1 LEQTFL
7 EERMEQMNRRELL
20 TAAAVTAA
28 AACACVMASPSTL
41 FADDATQPSTQPAGL
56 DVGLKSDYDKD
67 GITDKF
73 LKSDK
78 VAVVRED
85 GKIYAL
91 TAVCTHKGCTIGDA
105 TDHFLCPCH
114 KGQFNLDG
122 TVKMGP
128 PKNPLVRYAISV
140 DANKHLVV
148 DKSKS
153 FTPDQATD
161 PASFV
166 TVDA

>member
-1 LEQTFL
+1 
-7 EERMEQMNRRELL
+7 MEQMNRRELL

-28 AACACVMASPSTL
+28 AACACVMCDTSTL
-41 FADDATQPSTQPAGL
+41 FAADPSTQPAPL
-56 DVGLKSDYDKD
+56 DVGAKADYDKD

-78 VAVVRED
+78 VAIVRD
-85 GKIYAL
+85 SGKIIAL
-91 TAVCTHKGCTIGDA
+91 TGVCTHKGCTVGSA

-114 KGQFNLDG
+114 KGQFALDG

-140 DANKHLVV
+140 NADKHLIV

-153 FTPDQATD
+153 FTPDQASD

-166 TVDA
+166 SVDA